1 MYIYYCYELITTL
14 IFECKTPFSHI
25 ICSFHAPHIRYPS
38 IRFISALGDPKA
50 SSGTGAEAWGLWVD
64 DPGPRGVWLREYE
77 RRLADNDNKAPA
89 GWTFDPKDW

>member
-1 MYIYYCYELITTL
+1 MITTL